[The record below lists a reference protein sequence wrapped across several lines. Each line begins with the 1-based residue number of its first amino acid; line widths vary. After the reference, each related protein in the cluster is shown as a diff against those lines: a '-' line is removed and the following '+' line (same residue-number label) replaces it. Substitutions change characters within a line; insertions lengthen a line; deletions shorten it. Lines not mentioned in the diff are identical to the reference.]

1 MRHLDRRLALTSECS
16 ENGAV
21 GFSSLFLSKS
31 RRNSILP
38 KAPHRMRFE
47 VRCRPVIFGVLITA
61 HPVNALVAATGDG
74 ALEEMIFAAVVVADG
89 DFGVK
94 ELVNRRA
101 PALFEAR

>member
-1 MRHLDRRLALTSECS
+1 LALTSECHEDRAILFAGLTVPKRCGDNVLAEAS
-16 ENGAV
+16 D
-21 GFSSLFLSKS
+21 SMSL
-31 RRNSILP
+31 
-38 KAPHRMRFE
+38 E
-47 VRCRPVIFGVLITA
+47 VRRRPAILGVLITA
-61 HPVNALVAATGDG
+61 HPVNALVAATGGG